1 MNIAEQQQKIEL
13 EFVIKVER
21 LLSFIWWE
29 MQLNCINLGENLTF

>member
-13 EFVIKVER
+13 EFVIKLER

-29 MQLNCINLGENLTF
+29 MSWTVLI